1 MREDEVLSFK
11 ARHGVNTADRSIKK
25 TVRVLPFLIT
35 AKTDHADASYNKLIL
50 EQGELS
56 SVFYLKPK
64 DTHIKTLVIPKAI
77 NA

>member
-1 MREDEVLSFK
+1 M
-11 ARHGVNTADRSIKK
+11 SIQLIIIIK
-25 TVRVLPFLIT
+25 TVRALPFLII
-35 AKTDHADASYNKLIL
+35 AKTDYANASYNKLIL

-64 DTHIKTLVIPKAI
+64 DTHIKILAVLKAI

>member
-1 MREDEVLSFK
+1 MLMQV
-11 ARHGVNTADRSIKK
+11 
-25 TVRVLPFLIT
+25 IT
-35 AKTDHADASYNKLIL
+35 NLLL

-64 DTHIKTLVIPKAI
+64 DTHIKTLVILKAI